1 MTFIQT
7 NKLHS
12 MCNSQQRF
20 TLKQKNTKYI
30 QLYHGLDLQT
40 KAIRQQLAVS
50 PAPAIHHYSIW
61 GASVCRRY
69 LIGPKIVHFIERFG
83 SMEVVGFVI
92 MSSSMVFFWVFLSF
106 QFLVSVAL
114 HR

>member
-92 MSSSMVFFWVFLSF
+92 MSSSMVFFLGVSF
-106 QFLVSVAL
+106 ISVPCF
-114 HR
+114 RRSP